1 MSTTRAVKWA
11 ESLLENPI
19 SLGDEYGNLV
29 LSLGIS
35 QQQTTTASQRPSEID
50 CLSRSS
56 QDDGLK
62 VPGHCCIGSPPHDNP
77 ASEPKSG
84 SRKACSTCHERKVQ
98 CDVSQLGSP
107 CTNCRKASLECT
119 LHERRRRRAD
129 VELRQ
134 TGTSSLLEG
143 TATTSSQSAEVV
155 PDKVRKPQRSDTRTM
170 HTNSSTLA
178 L

>member
-1 MSTTRAVKWA
+1 MLWYVDLSTKLLNMVTYVKWA
-11 ESLLENPI
+11 ESLLDNPI

-35 QQQTTTASQRPSEID
+35 QQQTTAASQRPSEID

-56 QDDGLK
+56 QDDQLK
-62 VPGHCCIGSPPHDNP
+62 DPGRSCIGSPHDNL
-77 ASEPKSG
+77 ASEPKSR
-84 SRKACSTCHERKVQ
+84 SRKACSTCHDRKVK

-129 VELRQ
+129 VESRQ
-134 TGTSSLLEG
+134 LGISLLLEG
-143 TATTSSQSAEVV
+143 TANTTSQSAEVV
-155 PDKVRKPQRSDTRTM
+155 PD
-170 HTNSSTLA
+170 
-178 L
+178 